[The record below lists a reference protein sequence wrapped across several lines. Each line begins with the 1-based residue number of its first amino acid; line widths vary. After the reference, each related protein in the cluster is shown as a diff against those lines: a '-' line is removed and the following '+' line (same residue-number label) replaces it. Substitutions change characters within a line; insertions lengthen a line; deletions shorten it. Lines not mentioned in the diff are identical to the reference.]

1 MGIKRR
7 QATVSSPTLDDLL
20 NESWFEADF
29 RATTPLFSRTTK
41 TQQNP
46 YEVLSKI
53 DGKSLTEVMDIIA
66 KEDKDLSIIAKKVKE
81 QIIKFEKQ
89 GYAYSLNT
97 LSSMMPTSGRR
108 YGELSAKTQELIDT
122 NEDAKR
128 VYMTHFADNP

>member
-1 MGIKRR
+1 
-7 QATVSSPTLDDLL
+7 
-20 NESWFEADF
+20 
-29 RATTPLFSRTTK
+29 
-41 TQQNP
+41 
-46 YEVLSKI
+46 
-53 DGKSLTEVMDIIA
+53 MDIIA

-128 VYMTHFADNP
+128 VYMTHFADNPRAVMGITSMPDPIVKETRGGKLVRPVDKVLT